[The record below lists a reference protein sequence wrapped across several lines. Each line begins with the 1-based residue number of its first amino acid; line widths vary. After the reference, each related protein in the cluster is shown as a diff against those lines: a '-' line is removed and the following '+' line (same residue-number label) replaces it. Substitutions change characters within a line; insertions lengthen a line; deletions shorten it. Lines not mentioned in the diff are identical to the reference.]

1 MDFTKLTLNNMIF
14 YGYHG
19 VYGEERKLG
28 QLIAVDVEMV
38 SDLSK
43 AGLQDDLRLTVN
55 YVEVYDLVKAIVEKE
70 QFKLIEGIAFAILTQ
85 LTKEYQLKRIV
96 VRVRK
101 PHPPIGGLMDAA
113 EFEISKEL

>member
-55 YVEVYDLVKAIVEKE
+55 YAEVYDPKSDRKRTI
-70 QFKLIEGIAFAILTQ
+70 QINRGIAFASPVKKVSI
-85 LTKEYQLKRIV
+85 KRIV

-113 EFEISKEL
+113 RLRFLRNCERR